1 MTTPPNQPPQDPPP
15 PQQPGWG
22 PPSSPQG
29 FPAPPPGQPHPQQ
42 QPYPQPGYPQQ
53 PYPQQPGQQQ
63 PGYQQPGAVPQDPG
77 YQPMP
82 GHQGQPPQYAQPQY
96 QQPGLGQ
103 PGYPQPG
110 FPQPGL
116 GQPGY
121 PQPGFQQP
129 GFQQPG
135 YPTGQP
141 GYPQQFPP
149 PPAKGTS
156 RGAKALVAVV
166 ALGIVGVVIA
176 GIIAN
181 ATGPSGAEAGDCIKV
196 ISASVADADVEKV
209 ECSSPEAAFKVAA
222 NLDSSTDA
230 CPDGDYAEY
239 SDSGGRRSDG
249 FKLCLMLNA
258 AEGECFK
265 QEGSIVAGKTTKV
278 TCDSSATYKVAKVIT
293 GRSDENGCESGDT
306 VSVYSQPATTICLSE
321 L

>member
-1 MTTPPNQPPQDPPP
+1 MTTPPNQPPHGQPQDPPP

-29 FPAPPPGQPHPQQ
+29 FPAPPPGQPYPQ

-53 PYPQQPGQQQ
+53 P
-63 PGYQQPGAVPQDPG
+63 G

-82 GHQGQPPQYAQPQY
+82 GYQGQPPQYAQPQY
-96 QQPGLGQ
+96 AQPQYQQPQ
-103 PGYPQPG
+103 YQQQG
-110 FPQPGL
+110 FPQPGRQ
-116 GQPGY
+116 QPGY
-121 PQPGFQQP
+121 
-129 GFQQPG
+129 QQPG

-141 GYPQQFPP
+141 GHPQQQFPP

-166 ALGIVGVVIA
+166 ALGIVGIVIA

-181 ATGPSGAEAGDCIKV
+181 VTGPSGAEAGDCIKV

-209 ECSSPEAAFKVAA
+209 ECSSPDAAFKVAA

-278 TCDSSATYKVAKVIT
+278 TCDSSATYKVAKVIA
-293 GRSDENGCESGDT
+293 GRADENGCESGDT

-321 L
+321 V